1 MRRLPL
7 VPMASNG
14 LQQRRTRIRCPPRP
28 VRRARCEPGALNGQ
42 PAEVLLPAKRSTA
55 VERAPALRARR
66 ALHRRRRHRALA
78 ARGRRRRRPG
88 DGDCASSP
96 TSKTFMPWLDPANC
110 VPAPGAMPRQRAHGT
125 SEAEPPCWRAK
136 EPFRVGAPDD
146 QASLRLPP
154 GSSAATAPM
163 CIGIEHPTVRFS
175 RNARPARCSTR
186 SGSTRSSL
194 TRQATTTSC
203 RAGSSS
209 APATGCPPRHWS
221 SASTRSP

>member
-1 MRRLPL
+1 MGYSSEEHAFD
-7 VPMASNG
+7 VHHGQFAEHDAS
-14 LQQRRTRIRCPPRP
+14 
-28 VRRARCEPGALNGQ
+28 RRAEWSAGRSAPSRETEHRGRTGA
-42 PAEVLLPAKRSTA
+42 R
-55 VERAPALRARR
+55 LRARR
-66 ALHRRRRHRALA
+66 ALRRRRRHRALA